1 MTINF
6 GIGGSGLAMHRP
18 GVHEIR
24 MLGPVGPRLDM
35 PILRGCDICVFA
47 PVLVHIIRDT
57 FGDRIASCTPSSPPS
72 QNVGCT
78 STTIKALA
86 MLLPS

>member
-1 MTINF
+1 MQF
-6 GIGGSGLAMHRP
+6 GIGGSGLAVHRP
-18 GVHEIR
+18 GIHKIR

-35 PILRGCDICVFA
+35 PILRGRDICVFA
-47 PVLVHIIRDT
+47 PTRVHIIRDT
-57 FGDRIASCTPSSPPS
+57 FGDRIASLHAQFTSFAD
-72 QNVGCT
+72 VGCT